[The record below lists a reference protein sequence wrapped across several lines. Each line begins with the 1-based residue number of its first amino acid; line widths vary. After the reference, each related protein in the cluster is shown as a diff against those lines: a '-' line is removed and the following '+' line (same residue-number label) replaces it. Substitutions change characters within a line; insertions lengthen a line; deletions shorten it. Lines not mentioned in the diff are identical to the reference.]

1 MKKYQGAV
9 FFDIDGTLVD
19 ERQGIFKPTP
29 KTVASLQCLQERGYL
44 IGIATGRARCY
55 LPDLGIDFD
64 CYVTCNGAV
73 CEVDGEEILNEHI
86 PEEDVRRMI
95 AFMEKEKLGFD
106 LETSKCCYID
116 PKAEDVFWK
125 MMQVFQIENN
135 GTFQRFSDPSGLKIN
150 KILITFEEEGQMER
164 MREFCGEE
172 FFVLRHHKN
181 NSADVGKWG
190 MSKAVGIRAVMDH
203 LGLKMEDTYAFG
215 DDDNDFE
222 MLRAVGHGIAMT
234 PHAEGLDAVA
244 EYLTCSVAE
253 DGIYQGLNHYGL
265 L

>member
-1 MKKYQGAV
+1 MKEYQGAV

-19 ERQGIFKPTP
+19 ERQRIFKPTP
-29 KTVASLQCLQERGYL
+29 RTVASLRRLQERGYL

-73 CEVDGEEILNEHI
+73 CEVDGQEILNDHI
-86 PEEDVRRMI
+86 AEEDVRRLI
-95 AFMEKEKLGFD
+95 TFMEKEKLGYD
-106 LETSKCCYID
+106 LETSTCCYID
-116 PKAEDVFWK
+116 PKAAETFWK
-125 MMQVFQIENN
+125 MMQVFQIENTGN
-135 GTFQRFSDPSGLKIN
+135 FQEFSDQAGLKVN
-150 KILITFEEEGQMER
+150 KILITFNEEEQMER
-164 MREFCGEE
+164 MREYCGED

-190 MSKAVGIRAVMDH
+190 MSKAVGIQAVIDH
-203 LGLKMEDTYAFG
+203 LGLNMDDTYAFG

-222 MLRAVGHGIAMT
+222 MLQAVGHGIAMT
-234 PHAEGLDAVA
+234 PHAECLDGIADYV
-244 EYLTCSVAE
+244 TCGVAE
-253 DGIYQGLNHYGL
+253 DGIYHGLKHFGL